1 MVAEVKRIIKTKD
14 MKKALEY
21 VEREP

>member
-1 MVAEVKRIIKTKD
+1 MVAEVMRIIKTKD

-21 VEREP
+21 VERGP

>member
-1 MVAEVKRIIKTKD
+1 MVDEVKRIIKTKG

-21 VEREP
+21 VERGP